1 MRGQVISGNWPKVG
15 DRRQVS
21 GPTNGGWRC
30 VAKWKGGGGYC
41 WMMVEWRWARMLCVL
56 FIETLG
62 NGKSKVWQC
71 EY

>member
-1 MRGQVISGNWPKVG
+1 MATGQKWVTEGKCLVPQMEGGDVLQSG
-15 DRRQVS
+15 
-21 GPTNGGWRC
+21 
-30 VAKWKGGGGYC
+30 KGGGGYC